1 MQALLAVME
10 RVSSG
15 IAISLPNLMVILA
28 TELHS
33 FLVTHQPNL
42 IGYERPILD
51 SLCSFFSRYIF
62 PLVSSWLG
70 NFCSVFTQELH
81 SPLVIEK
88 SAFSPISDE
97 DLNKIRNLIK
107 NLTQSILKFSAQKY
121 VLIWTS
127 LTVFIPS
134 LSKCSFLFGG
144 SKSEVLSR
152 IP

>member
-33 FLVTHQPNL
+33 FLVTHQPIL
-42 IGYERPILD
+42 IGYERPVLD
-51 SLCSFFSRYIF
+51 SLRSFFSCYIF
-62 PLVSSWLG
+62 PLVSSCLG
-70 NFCSVFTQELH
+70 NFSSVFTQELQ
-81 SPLVIEK
+81 PLVIEK

-107 NLTQSILKFSAQKY
+107 KSYSVNPEIFCTEICVNLDKFNCVHPFPIKM
-121 VLIWTS
+121 
-127 LTVFIPS
+127 F
-134 LSKCSFLFGG
+134 
-144 SKSEVLSR
+144 
-152 IP
+152 